1 MSTFLVRSFV
11 LVLALSGFGATT
23 SVSTTG
29 TSSAVSADIVASPTP
44 LCPPNSGQ
52 TCGMD

>member
-44 LCPPNSGQ
+44 LCPPTGTN